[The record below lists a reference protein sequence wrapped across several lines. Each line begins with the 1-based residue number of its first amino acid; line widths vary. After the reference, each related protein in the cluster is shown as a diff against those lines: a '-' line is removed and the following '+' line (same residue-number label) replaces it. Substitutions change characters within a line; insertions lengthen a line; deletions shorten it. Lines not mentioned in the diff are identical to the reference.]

1 MIQSLR
7 IAAFSL
13 LYLALPG
20 FLEAQPAAAPF
31 HHPVPA
37 ASAYVV
43 TRDVAYTKA
52 DGQDVLLDVY
62 RPAGASREARPVLVF
77 VNTRHGTAQRTHGIY
92 TGWAA
97 AATARGFVAILPDAA
112 PDFAAGFD
120 ALLAHV
126 QANAA
131 ALGVD
136 PGRVAVYAASG
147 NAFTAFPVLQD
158 PKRTGVH
165 AAVLYYGGAPTP
177 AFRPDLPVLVVRAGL
192 DRPQL
197 NRDVDALIAAGLAA
211 NAPLEVL
218 NFAGGRHAFEM
229 LDDNDVT
236 RTAIDRTL
244 EFVATALAPGY
255 QAGLRSGIEAARA
268 AGAMSSGDHATA
280 IAIYGKRVRE
290 QPTDWAQR
298 LAYAEAL
305 LAGGR
310 IKEARREFEGL
321 EGKGL
326 GARDLAVPAARA
338 AVADGDATAAIAWLA
353 RIPKRFLPAALATDA
368 QFAPLRGTPEFDALF
383 R

>member
-13 LYLALPG
+13 VYLALPG
-20 FLEAQPAAAPF
+20 FLEAQPATAPF
-31 HHPVPA
+31 HHDVPA
-37 ASAYVV
+37 PSAYTV
-43 TRDVAYTKA
+43 TRDLAYTKA
-52 DGQDVLLDVY
+52 GAEDVLLDVY
-62 RPAGASREARPVLVF
+62 RPTAASDEARPVLVF
-77 VNTRHGTAQRTHGIY
+77 VNTRHGTVQRTHGIY

-97 AATARGFVAILPDAA
+97 AATARGFVAILPDGA
-112 PDFAAGFD
+112 PDFAQGFD
-120 ALLAHV
+120 ALLAYLRAH
-126 QANAA
+126 AA
-131 ALGVD
+131 SLGVD
-136 PGRVAVYAASG
+136 PDRVAVYAASG

-165 AAVLYYGGAPTP
+165 AVVLYYGGSAPP

-192 DRPQL
+192 DRPAL

-244 EFVATALAPGY
+244 EFVSTALAPGY

-310 IKEARREFEGL
+310 VSEARREFEGL
-321 EGKGL
+321 KGKGL
-326 GARDLAVPAARA
+326 GPRDLAVPAARA
-338 AVADGDATAAIAWLA
+338 AVADGDASAAIAWLST
-353 RIPKRFLPAALATDA
+353 IPKRFLPPALATDA
-368 QFAPLRGTPEFDALF
+368 AFAPLRGNPDFDALF
-383 R
+383 Q